1 MDTEASK
8 LVIKYT
14 NNQDWTKKGATWI
27 AFLIFEC
34 GFAVVF
40 GVTNESY
47 QCHSNRSR
55 LELDPP
61 CRVPPWVVLPAS
73 RERELRRRP
82 RSATTGW
89 HPKWW
94 ALWNGP
100 MGKSHGEWWVPV
112 STRAIHILT
121 LHLHICIS
129 SLLFMLLCFSA
140 LPASF
145 LFFSASLLYLLLF
158 FSASLLSLLLCFC
171 ASAPFY
177 FYYSNFFFSSVMCF
191 CCSTSCSSASL
202 LPVFTASLF
211 FSFLLLYSLPKW
223 NPKVDPTVGET
234 QRNPKEILIRTP
246 DKTPRHEPLNEASRN
261 PKWNPNETINETP
274 KKLWM
279 KP

>member
-1 MDTEASK
+1 MRIWTLKHQNSW
-8 LVIKYT
+8 LNTPTIKT
-14 NNQDWTKKGATWI
+14 WTKKGATWI

-61 CRVPPWVVLPAS
+61 CRVPPWFVLPAS

-121 LHLHICIS
+121 LHLHIYIYIYIFS
-129 SLLFMLLCFSA
+129 AFHASASLLYLL
-140 LPASF
+140 

-211 FSFLLLYSLPKW
+211 FSLSFTLFSP
-223 NPKVDPTVGET
+223 
-234 QRNPKEILIRTP
+234 
-246 DKTPRHEPLNEASRN
+246 
-261 PKWNPNETINETP
+261 
-274 KKLWM
+274 
-279 KP
+279 